1 MQAGYRRDPTESAK
15 ALKSKLK
22 GKKRDSILYGAVIK
36 QQSALSTI
44 GNAPIPP
51 SNPNTPGAPFPPPPM
66 GPAVVFSNVSQLS
79 GGPLEGS
86 RTSAAPA
93 STPAR
98 INTQRPMGAIDAKV
112 LQDQLAKLKK
122 NQDMISRA
130 PILTKQQEIEAMAK
144 TQKANL
150 KPHDSRKPTVGITTP
165 LAPSKL
171 GAIRTYDAEPRSGL
185 KTTLVGQSYQK
196 KPFDNISPTASL
208 SDISEAAPT
217 FSSETSAPTLA
228 PAPANSPIVQD
239 LAKRLFT
246 DFSASLMTPRKS
258 ITITAYGANGSLPFK
273 IQLYA
278 PKGANHRYT
287 ITSKTNAANMD
298 SVNIPDSINAAIS
311 KVSNGTLA
319 TNLKPGAVNGLG
331 FNESDPTKISSSRI
345 AWMNDRDSGRKL
357 PKGMIYVMGPS
368 LLRGDLRVYNKSGK
382 AVMSASKISPAFQ
395 RIVRDTIDRNT
406 FDPQDYST
414 IEPSESADVNH
425 FISISKPIAPSGID
439 RLANADGIW
448 KLKKRY
454 EVLVGELSAGNDGS
468 LVRQEMEAILRSLMR
483 MHAINPAK
491 AKDLIKAL
499 HDY

>member
-1 MQAGYRRDPTESAK
+1 MQAGYRRDPAESAK

-22 GKKRDSILYGAVIK
+22 AKRRDSILYGAVIK

-51 SNPNTPGAPFPPPPM
+51 STPGAPNVPSAPVGLPSIGSSQSGSQP
-66 GPAVVFSNVSQLS
+66 SNEKLGNYERQYKL
-79 GGPLEGS
+79 GG
-86 RTSAAPA
+86 
-93 STPAR
+93 
-98 INTQRPMGAIDAKV
+98 IDAKII
-112 LQDQLAKLKK
+112 QEQLAKLKK
-122 NQDMISRA
+122 NQDMIARA
-130 PILTKQQEIEAMAK
+130 PILTKQQELEAMAK

-150 KPHDSRKPTVGITTP
+150 KPIDSRKPSVGIN
-165 LAPSKL
+165 
-171 GAIRTYDAEPRSGL
+171 AIPQTS
-185 KTTLVGQSYQK
+185 TV
-196 KPFDNISPTASL
+196 ASQ
-208 SDISEAAPT
+208 SDIGEVSPMIPSAAPT
-217 FSSETSAPTLA
+217 ITASANHPETEG
-228 PAPANSPIVQD
+228 
-239 LAKRLFT
+239 LAKDLLERVNEIREREGIE
-246 DFSASLMTPRKS
+246 SNKQV
-258 ITITAYGANGSLPFK
+258 TITAYAYDGSDTGARFIVRKETKKGDDTYRFQVTPQSTSYEAKALTKNDQGIDIPGSLRRA
-273 IQLYA
+273 L
-278 PKGANHRYT
+278 
-287 ITSKTNAANMD
+287 
-298 SVNIPDSINAAIS
+298 S
-311 KVSNGTLA
+311 KVSDGGYNAKAA
-319 TNLKPGAVNGLG
+319 TASVNGLG

-345 AWMNDRDSGRKL
+345 AWMNSRDSGRKL

-368 LLRGDLRVYNKSGK
+368 LLKGDLRVYSKSGK